1 MKGIMMFETIQMTLA
16 VPNTLLSVPLFAF
29 IIAKI
34 CFLSRGG
41 SQVLGVAL
49 KTMRVLPPNK
59 VLGVQHGE
67 PGLSVGAVEGRRH

>member
-1 MKGIMMFETIQMTLA
+1 MKGIMTFETIQMTLT

-34 CFLSRGG
+34 CFLSRGD

-49 KTMRVLPPNK
+49 KTMGVLPPNK
-59 VLGVQHGE
+59 VWGVQHGE
-67 PGLSVGAVEGRRH
+67 PGLSVGAVEGGRH